1 LVALAP
7 AALSDKGVL
16 IMTYT
21 LSSFAN
27 IGSVAILIG
36 TLTSMAPDK
45 SVEIVQLGFKAL
57 LAALLATC
65 LTGTT
70 VGILSSLLI
79 GSY

>member
-1 LVALAP
+1 VALAP
-7 AALSDKGVL
+7 DALSEKGVL
-16 IMTYT
+16 IVTYT

-36 TLTSMAPDK
+36 TLTAMAPEK

-57 LAALLATC
+57 LAALLTTC

-70 VGILSSLLI
+70 VGILSSL
-79 GSY
+79 S